1 MKPFKVK
8 TKTGQ
13 EKWYWVDG
21 ESLMEV
27 DVADVPALIQK
38 ENAEKVVRAI
48 ERLQAEVSS
57 ARQWASNSPCSRWLG
72 SVQHRLL
79 KALR

>member
-1 MKPFKVK
+1 MTPFKVP
-8 TKTGQ
+8 TGTGE

-21 ESLMEV
+21 ESLVEV
-27 DVADVPALIQK
+27 DAVDVPALIQK

-57 ARQWASNSPCSRWLG
+57 ARQWASNYACSRW
-72 SVQHRLL
+72 
-79 KALR
+79 